1 MLELAARSVAF
12 GHEGGYAVDARRG
25 GEHRE
30 DRTEGE
36 SFDGRR
42 DARGARSA
50 LRDGPRDGEGRERGW
65 TRREGG
71 ARADEAAAAA
81 AAVTAAATAGGAR
94 AREYVWRKGER
105 QGGISRVGVGM
116 SSPRCGSRVAAFDVI
131 RSWSAL
137 FRANVS
143 RERDHREIRIVN
155 ISASVRV
162 CM

>member
-50 LRDGPRDGEGRERGW
+50 CTRRAAGRRGAGEGMGEERG
-65 TRREGG
+65 GG
-71 ARADEAAAAA
+71 ARADEAAVA
-81 AAVTAAATAGGAR
+81 AAVTAVATGLVGRASAR
-94 AREYVWRKGER
+94 AR
-105 QGGISRVGVGM
+105 
-116 SSPRCGSRVAAFDVI
+116 A
-131 RSWSAL
+131 
-137 FRANVS
+137 
-143 RERDHREIRIVN
+143 
-155 ISASVRV
+155 
-162 CM
+162 